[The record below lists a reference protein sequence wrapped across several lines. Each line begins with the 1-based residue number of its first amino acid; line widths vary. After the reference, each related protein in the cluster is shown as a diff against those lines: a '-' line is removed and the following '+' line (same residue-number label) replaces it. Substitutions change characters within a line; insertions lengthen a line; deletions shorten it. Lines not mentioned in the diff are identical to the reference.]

1 MDDRNS
7 VLSIILLSYYSSN
20 RINTVFKQI
29 FDLLDSQHIL
39 FELIIVDDGSKDD
52 SFAIATTLENR
63 YTNVK
68 AYQLSKN
75 YTSHYSI
82 FAGLSVCQ
90 GACAIVITDD
100 EQQPYSVIVDC
111 YRLWEKNN
119 KIIIPYRKSRGD
131 SFFDKIWA
139 ISFYKI
145 MNALSDITLPPLG
158 ADTFFIDREVIN
170 IINERISPINTT
182 SITEVL
188 RLGFDPYYLPYT
200 RSKSLTQSRW
210 TFKKK
215 WRLANDF
222 FFSSSTFPIKFIT
235 FLGLF
240 FSSFAGLITLVY
252 IYAKLFGNQNF
263 WKLNVIPG
271 WTSIIIFITFFSGL
285 ILFSLGIIA
294 SYIWRIYEEVKNRP
308 GYLIKNKNQ

>member
-1 MDDRNS
+1 MDNRNP

-20 RINTVFKQI
+20 RINSVFKQV
-29 FDLLDSQHIL
+29 FDMLGSQNIS

-52 SFAIATTLENR
+52 SFAIATTLENS

-68 AYQLSKN
+68 AYQLSRN

-82 FAGLSVCQ
+82 FAGLSVCT
-90 GACAIVITDD
+90 GACAVVITDD
-100 EQQPYSVIVDC
+100 EQQPSSVIVDC

-119 KIIIPYRKSRGD
+119 KIIIPYRQSRGD

-145 MNALSDITLPPLG
+145 MNALSDIALPPLG

-200 RSKSLTQSRW
+200 RSKSVTQSRW

-215 WRLANDF
+215 WRLAKDF

-240 FSSFAGLITLVY
+240 FSSFAGLVTLVY

-263 WKLNVIPG
+263 WKQNAVPG

-294 SYIWRIYEEVKNRP
+294 EYIWRIYEQVKNRP
-308 GYLIKNKNQ
+308 GYIIKNKNP